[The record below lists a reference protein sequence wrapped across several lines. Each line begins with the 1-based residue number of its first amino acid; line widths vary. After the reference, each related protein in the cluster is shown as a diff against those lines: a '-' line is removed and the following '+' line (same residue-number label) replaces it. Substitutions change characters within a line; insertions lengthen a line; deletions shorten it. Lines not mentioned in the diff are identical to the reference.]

1 MRFVAVRRRSIA
13 TPKREGRRAFGP
25 ERNQMAH
32 QKALPPTLAPRLI
45 SRAAAAAYINVSPT
59 TFDEMVKDGRMPRP
73 KRLGGR
79 RKAWDVRAL
88 DAAVDQLPVEDNDND
103 NDTWDNFDAA

>member
-1 MRFVAVRRRSIA
+1 
-13 TPKREGRRAFGP
+13 
-25 ERNQMAH
+25 MAH

-45 SRAAAAAYINVSPT
+45 GRAAAAAYINVSPT

-79 RKAWDVRAL
+79 RKAWDVRTL
-88 DAAVDQLPVEDNDND
+88 DAAVDRLSDADNDND
-103 NDTWDNFDAA
+103 NDIWDDLDAA